1 MGKRRGFI
9 YGPYEGQSIP
19 YNSRLSLRIVLGFW
33 LLMMI
38 VLINAYTGVLTSLL
52 TVPKLKPI
60 PQSLEELAA
69 MKDYRVTINK
79 NHLLAIAFLVNIL
92 YPTP

>member
-9 YGPYEGQSIP
+9 YGTYAGQSIP

-60 PQSLEELAA
+60 PQSLEDLAA

-79 NHLLAIAFLVNIL
+79 NHLLAIAFLVHIF
-92 YPTP
+92 YPTS